1 MAPPRHKRDKPRSS
15 SSRLIRRAVPLAAA
29 ATLASS
35 AAAVAWPHYDTVS
48 SSTVAEPEVLRPTAN
63 PGDWGSRVQAISRSE
78 DRVTLESKP
87 EPKPRPKPEPT
98 LKSETEPN
106 PVVADHMFM
115 TTALNVW
122 SGPGESFELI
132 DVLPEGTKIGV
143 TGETDGQWAEVVLDA
158 QSRWVNADY
167 LSETKPKPDP
177 KPEPKADPAPVGLS
191 DAPCDTGS
199 DVESGLAAN
208 GVTVHRAVCAE
219 FPQVETYYGVRP
231 GDDGEH
237 GSGHALDIMVGDDSA
252 TGDAIA
258 EFVQDHYKEL
268 GVSQIIWSQRIWT
281 VERSSEGWRWMEDR
295 GSTTANHYDHV
306 HVTVY

>member
-1 MAPPRHKRDKPRSS
+1 M
-15 SSRLIRRAVPLAAA
+15 
-29 ATLASS
+29 
-35 AAAVAWPHYDTVS
+35 
-48 SSTVAEPEVLRPTAN
+48 
-63 PGDWGSRVQAISRSE
+63 QAISRSE

-167 LSETKPKPDP
+167 LSETKPKPEP
-177 KPEPKADPAPVGLS
+177 KPKPKADPAPVGLS
-191 DAPCDTGS
+191 DAACDTGS